1 MAAFLRRGS
10 ALVAIALVLA
20 ACTGRAAFAREG
32 FYLGYAFLGQ
42 TAKGDLDGKTSALD
56 SAGNQYL
63 VGSLNSGVGS
73 GFLVGYGLNKYFGL
87 ELLAG
92 ASTHTATFQGQPDT
106 DAVLAWSTLGV
117 RITAPIA
124 KSFEAFFRYGEGA
137 YGVHYSKYVL
147 LAPGLTQ
154 TTDVQYSGAG
164 SAYGVGFEILGD
176 HLGVEF
182 STMMHT
188 ATLTKAK
195 ASGVANEFSLPRHL
209 QVPIVTNAVA
219 FNYHF

>member
-1 MAAFLRRGS
+1 MAVGAT
-10 ALVAIALVLA
+10 VLVLA
-20 ACTGRAAFAREG
+20 AWTGRAAFAREG
-32 FYLGYAFLGQ
+32 FYLGYGFLGAS
-42 TAKGDLDGKTSALD
+42 AKGDLDGKTSFLD
-56 SAGNQYL
+56 ASGNQYL
-63 VGSLNSGVGS
+63 VGSLNNGVGS
-73 GFLVGYGLNKYFGL
+73 MLLVGYGLNKYFGL
-87 ELLAG
+87 ELLG
-92 ASTHTATFQGQPDT
+92 GGSTHTASFQGQPDT
-106 DAVLAWSTLGV
+106 DATLGWGLLGV
-117 RITAPIA
+117 RLTAPIA
-124 KSFEAFFRYGEGA
+124 KSFEAFFRYGQG
-137 YGVHYSKYVL
+137 GYSVDYTKYVL

-154 TTDVQYSGAG
+154 TTDVQYSGTG